1 MHSGQYKAKMQ
12 NNFDYCVS
20 LPSKDFIA
28 EIQEYELISGF
39 ELILMLAF
47 SQGQELLHD
56 DLNESG
62 SHRLL
67 YLNS

>member
-47 SQGQELLHD
+47 SQGQEL
-56 DLNESG
+56 
-62 SHRLL
+62 
-67 YLNS
+67 